1 MRESKPTRSGP
12 RREPATGAVLRE
24 RALRALLAVDL
35 QELGSQAALNQALA
49 AEPPLPP
56 NDRRLCTELVYGVLR
71 RQRALD
77 RWIAP
82 ACQRG
87 LYDMAPAVLVALRL
101 GAYQLCELQRV
112 PAYAAVDATVE
123 ACKTTPEF
131 PAKALGFVH
140 AVLRQLARQSA
151 EGHLPD
157 RDDLPPWIDQRV
169 ADLARDLQLDTD
181 ALRQA
186 FQGMAPLHL
195 HALTPHGFAGLRKSG
210 IPLVDLTVPGTV
222 QAPAEALHHPDFAK
236 HFVAQDAASA
246 AITEWLEP
254 RPGQAVL
261 EVAAG
266 RGVKSACMAAAGAQV
281 TALDL
286 APAKLAEAS
295 ELARQL
301 GSPLHQTLAADATQP
316 LPLGDAQFDAVLVD
330 APCSGLGTLRRRPEI
345 RHRRRAAD
353 LVGLAQIQDQI
364 ADQAA
369 RHVRPGGTLLLATC
383 SIAAEEGPQWC
394 QRFMIKHP
402 EFKLDPG
409 VLPWLQPLLTGPGW
423 LRTHPLQDGMDGFF
437 AARLRR
443 DAK

>member
-1 MRESKPTRSGP
+1 MRESKPNRSGP
-12 RREPATGAVLRE
+12 RREPATGALLRE

-35 QELGSQAALNQALA
+35 QEQGSQSALNQALA
-49 AEPPLPP
+49 AEPPLPL

-87 LYDMAPAVLVALRL
+87 LYDMAPAVLAALRL

-123 ACKTTPEF
+123 ACKSVAEL
-131 PAKALGFVH
+131 PAKAVGFVH
-140 AVLRQLARQSA
+140 AVLRQLARQA
-151 EGHLPD
+151 ADGQLPD

-169 ADLARDLQLDTD
+169 GDLARDLGLNADE
-181 ALRQA
+181 LRQA
-186 FQGMAPLHL
+186 FLGMAPLHL
-195 HALTPHGFAGLRKSG
+195 HAVTPRGFEGLRESD
-210 IPLVDLTVPGTV
+210 IPLAELAVPGTA
-222 QAPAEALHHPDFAK
+222 QAPSEALHHPDFAK

-254 RPGQAVL
+254 GPGQTIL

-266 RGVKSACMAAAGAQV
+266 RGVKSACLAAAGADV

-286 APAKLAEAS
+286 APGKLAEA
-295 ELARQL
+295 EGLAQQL
-301 GSPLHQTLAADATQP
+301 GAPLHQTLVADATQP

-353 LVGLAQIQDQI
+353 LVGLTQIQDQI

-369 RHVRPGGTLLLATC
+369 RHVRPGGILLLATC
-383 SIAAEEGPQWC
+383 SIADEEGPQWC
-394 QRFMIKHP
+394 QRFTAKHP

-409 VLPWLQPLLTGPGW
+409 ALPWLQPLLTGPGW

-443 DAK
+443 DPK

>member
-1 MRESKPTRSGP
+1 MREGTHHHPG
-12 RREPATGAVLRE
+12 REPAAGALLRE

-35 QELGSQAALNQALA
+35 QQQGSQYALNQALA
-49 AEPPLPP
+49 ADPQLSPA
-56 NDRRLCTELVYGVLR
+56 DRRLCTELVYGVLR
-71 RQRALD
+71 RQRPLD

-87 LYDMAPAVLVALRL
+87 LYDMAPAVLTALRL

-123 ACKTTPEF
+123 ACKSVPEV
-131 PAKALGFVH
+131 PQKAVGFVH
-140 AVLRQLARQSA
+140 AVLRQLARQVA
-151 EGHLPD
+151 AGQLPD
-157 RDDLPPWIDQRV
+157 RDDLPPWIDLRV
-169 ADLARDLQLDTD
+169 GDLARDLGLDPLQ
-181 ALRQA
+181 LRQS
-186 FQGMAPLHL
+186 FLGMAPLHL
-195 HALTPHGFAGLRKSG
+195 HAVTEHGFAGLLASG
-210 IPLVDLTVPGTV
+210 IALQELAVPHTAL
-222 QAPAEALHHPDFAK
+222 APSEALHHPDFAA

-254 RPGQAVL
+254 APGLTVL
-261 EVAAG
+261 DVAAG
-266 RGVKSACMAAAGAQV
+266 RGIKSACLAAAGATV

-286 APAKLAEAS
+286 APNKLAEATS
-295 ELARQL
+295 LAFQL
-301 GSPLHQTLAADATQP
+301 GSPLYATLAADATKP
-316 LPLGDAQFDAVLVD
+316 LPLQDKLFDAVLVD

-353 LVGLAQIQDQI
+353 LVGLQAIQDQI

-369 RHVRPGGTLLLATC
+369 HHVKPGGVLLLATC
-383 SIAAEEGPQWC
+383 SITDEEGPQWC
-394 QRFMIKHP
+394 QRFLDKHS

-409 VLPWLQPLLTGPGW
+409 NLPWLQPLLTGPGW
-423 LRTHPLQDGMDGFF
+423 LRTHPLQDSMDGFF